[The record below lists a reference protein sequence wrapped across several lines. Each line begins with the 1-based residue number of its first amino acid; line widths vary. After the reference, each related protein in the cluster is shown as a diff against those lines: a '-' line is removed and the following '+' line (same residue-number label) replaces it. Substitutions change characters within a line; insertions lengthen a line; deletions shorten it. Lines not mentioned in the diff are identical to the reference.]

1 MVRTPQEEKRDR
13 KPIPG
18 AMEYA
23 GVGVQ
28 LVVSILLFL
37 YLGQWADGKLGTAPW
52 LTILGVF
59 VGFGASFYSV
69 LSRLNRKDGPREG
82 R

>member
-1 MVRTPQEEKRDR
+1 MTGTPQGKKPDR

-23 GVGVQ
+23 GAGLQ
-28 LVVSILLFL
+28 FALGILLFL
-37 YLGQWADGKLGTAPW
+37 YLGQWLDGKLGTAPW

-59 VGFGASFYSV
+59 VGFGASFYAIV
-69 LSRLNRKDGPREG
+69 SRLGRKDGPKER

>member
-1 MVRTPQEEKRDR
+1 MVHTPQGGKGDR

-23 GVGVQ
+23 GAGLQ
-28 LVVSILLFL
+28 FALSILLFL
-37 YLGQWADGKLGTAPW
+37 YVGQWADGKLGTAPW

-59 VGFGASFYSV
+59 VGFGASLYGIV
-69 LSRLNRKDGPREG
+69 RRLGHRGGRED
-82 R
+82 RP